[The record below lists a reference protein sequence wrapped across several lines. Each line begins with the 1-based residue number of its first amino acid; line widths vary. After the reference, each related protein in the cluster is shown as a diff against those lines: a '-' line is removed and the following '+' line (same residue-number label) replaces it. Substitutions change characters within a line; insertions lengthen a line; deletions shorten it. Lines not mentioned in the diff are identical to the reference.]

1 MPPHLP
7 LTFSFLLPL
16 AAALPAQER
25 PATATPRIP
34 ASSAF
39 VPNTG
44 QWAAPTRFLLQ
55 GRGATA
61 TLDPEGVTIDLA
73 VRMPDVSAAPAEPN
87 RPGGFGGNTQLVR
100 DRLRLAFVGGQ
111 GSEPVGTVSAAG
123 VVHCYLGN
131 DSAQWRSHLPTW
143 QRITWPELWPGVALT
158 ADTHD
163 AGLFEF
169 TLRGAPGA
177 DLANC
182 RLQWQ
187 GAAAIEPAIDGS
199 LQLTTAAGLLLQSAP
214 IAWQETADGTR
225 LPRTV
230 QIELRADGSFG
241 FRVDGAVP
249 GLPTVVDPVLTLL
262 GTIDDCACGVANDG
276 TGLVY
281 LAGYST
287 FPGTGRDVVVHCL
300 DTNANPPTVLWST
313 WFGGSGDDLAFDVAR
328 GSNGVL
334 TAVGWTT
341 STNLPVPAAIQAA
354 HGGGTLDGFVAEFTA
369 TGNLFANSYLGGTA
383 DDWCCRVVMTTGQPT
398 TIAALTTSGATIPN
412 TTPARAFAGGTD
424 VFVVQKQVGGNAW
437 TWSTCFGGSLHEGRL
452 WQNWTI
458 MHPMNMR
465 QLGLDVDA
473 SGLVL
478 VAGFTNSSN
487 LPLPPAPPAPY
498 QPAVQPFFAGTWDA
512 FAAILDPAQPPAQHI
527 RWATYFGGGNSDS
540 AFAARFAPANEV
552 VLAGDS
558 WGAGFP
564 STSGAFQVAPGGL
577 TDATVIWLRPQLAG
591 PAQLRY
597 ATRLGSSEDDST
609 FALAVDSRGHA
620 TLGGFCSSGFPNGG
634 WPADA
639 GGWSLTFG
647 GMQDPW
653 LARVRPDGLGR
664 HDLTFGTYLGGTQPD
679 ALFDLDLD
687 RQGEV
692 AIAGATTSPTVP
704 GVAGT
709 LVGAQNL
716 IGGRIEVL
724 PVAVTRDLA
733 GAAAVCS
740 TPPWIE
746 LDRQPTAGVPFEL
759 LIGDAPANAPGVL
772 VFGAAMPYVPV
783 FGANLGIAL
792 PAALS
797 PLLTASTLGAQS
809 FVVPVPAG
817 ITFPVGLAVQALWI
831 DAACPARQDL
841 VSSGR
846 LAF

>member
-16 AAALPAQER
+16 AAALPAQEP
-25 PATATPRIP
+25 PATATSQVP

-44 QWAAPTRFLLQ
+44 QWPAPTRFLLQ

-61 TLDPEGVTIDLA
+61 TLDPEGVTVDLA
-73 VRMPDVSAAPAEPN
+73 VRGSDPTLPAPETN
-87 RPGGFGGNTQLVR
+87 RPGGFGGNTRLVR
-100 DRLRLAFVGGQ
+100 DRLRLAFVGGE
-111 GSEPVGTVSAAG
+111 GSEPVGTVSSAG

-131 DSAQWRSHLPTW
+131 DAAQWRSHLPTW
-143 QRITWPELWPGVALT
+143 RSVTWPELWPGVALI

-163 AGLFEF
+163 AGLLEF
-169 TLRGAPGA
+169 SLRGAAGA
-177 DLANC
+177 DLTCC
-182 RLQWQ
+182 RLQWL
-187 GAAAIEPAIDGS
+187 GAASIDTAPDGS
-199 LQLTTAAGLLLQSAP
+199 LRLATAAGALLQSAP
-214 IAWQETADGTR
+214 IAWQESADGTR
-225 LPRTV
+225 LQRTV
-230 QIELRADGSFG
+230 HTEVHADGSFG
-241 FRVDGAVP
+241 FRVDGVVP
-249 GLPTVVDPVLTLL
+249 GLPTVVDPVLTLV
-262 GTIDDCACGVANDG
+262 GTNDDCACGVAEDG

-300 DTNANPPTVLWST
+300 DTNVNPPTVLWST
-313 WFGGSGDDLAFDVAR
+313 WFGGSGDDLAFDLAR
-328 GSNGVL
+328 GDNGVL

-341 STNLPVPAAIQAA
+341 STNLPVPAAIQAT
-354 HGGGTLDGFVAEFTA
+354 HGGGTLDGFVAELTA
-369 TGNLFANSYLGGTA
+369 TGAVFTTSYLGGAA

-398 TIAALTTSGATIPN
+398 TIAALTTSSTIPN
-412 TTPARAFAGGTD
+412 TTPARPFAGATD
-424 VFVVQKQVGGNAW
+424 AFVVQKQVGGNAW
-437 TWSTCFGGSLHEGRL
+437 TWSTCFGGSLHTGRL
-452 WQNWTI
+452 WTNWTSI
-458 MHPMNMR
+458 HPMNMR

-473 SGLVL
+473 SGRVL

-487 LPLPPAPPAPY
+487 LPLPPAPSAPY

-540 AFAARFAPANEV
+540 AFAARFAPAGEV

-564 STSGAFQVAPGGL
+564 ATAGSFQLTAGGL
-577 TDATVIWLRPQLAG
+577 NDATTIWLRPQLPGA
-591 PAQLRY
+591 AQVRY
-597 ATRLGSSEDDST
+597 ATRLGGPGDDST

-620 TLGGFCSSGFPNGG
+620 TLGGFCSPGFPNGG
-634 WPADA
+634 WPVDA

-647 GMQDPW
+647 GAQDPW

-692 AIAGATTSPTVP
+692 AAAGATMSPTVP

-709 LVGAQNL
+709 LIGAQDM

-724 PVAVTRDLA
+724 PVAVTRNLA
-733 GAAAVCS
+733 GAGAVCS

-746 LDRQPTAGVPFEL
+746 LDRQPTAGAPFEVL
-759 LIGDAPANAPGVL
+759 VAGAPANALGVL
-772 VFGAAMPYVPV
+772 VFGAATPYVPV
-783 FGANLGIAL
+783 LGANLGIAL

-797 PLLTASTLGAQS
+797 GLLVASPLGAS
-809 FVVPVPAG
+809 SIPVAVPAG
-817 ITFPVGLAVQALWI
+817 VTFPVGLGMQALWV
-831 DAACPARQDL
+831 DPLCTPGQDV

-846 LAF
+846 LTL